1 MIQDV
6 APKHNIT
13 ADQPNQF
20 RTLWNLGYTRLVPVV
35 PPDAELSERSSLAA
49 RLRAGADSRG
59 KAPGVRTKDGTWKGL
74 QFVAMESTE
83 ADLDVWHE
91 MGASTGVKTGEGLI
105 AVDIDTA
112 DKTAA
117 QRIYEIAAQTLGDAA
132 VRFGRK
138 PKCLMLYEAPRDTP
152 YRQVRFRT
160 DTEQEARVEI
170 LSEGRQFVAAGIHPA
185 TGKPYAWPRGIP
197 RREALTRITEQ
208 QLDAF
213 LTAVAEAMPEGQI
226 ASASTAEAPDQENLK
241 APTYEA
247 LRQTVEAIPNTQAL
261 FPTREDY
268 VRMAYAIKAAAPD
281 GYELEAQE
289 LYLDWCERWES
300 EEDHNDPDV
309 ALADW
314 HRAKPPF
321 RVGYEFLQNHAPA
334 LFFEPAG
341 QADPLDMFLPQPE
354 TPAHQ
359 GLQILSVAQVMEMR
373 PPRFLID
380 RHLPQTGFGLLYGD
394 PGCGKSFLA
403 LDMALHVAYGLDT
416 WHGDTIDAEHR
427 RVLYIAGEGASGFQS
442 RIQAWQALHAEEIQG
457 KDCQA
462 GFLFQSI
469 NFMKPE
475 DIKRLLAAVKA
486 LDSNWAMIVVDTV
499 SRAIPGADENLQK
512 DMTIFVH
519 ACDALRDATG
529 AFVLGVHHT
538 AKAGTM
544 RGSSVFLGQADV
556 VLRLTRQKGASVGRL
571 DCEKQ
576 KDAPDGWGDPYRLS
590 VVETASGGQ
599 SLVPVRLSDGTPD
612 RGSVDVALQN
622 MMLRAAD
629 AAWRSGEP
637 WSQNAQAGDR
647 YAIRVLSRDFGVS
660 GEQASALIDIWLGQ
674 RILVSEI
681 VDKRTKKKGLKVA
694 AFISENPDDVSEDE
708 GIFG

>member
-6 APKHNIT
+6 APTHKNSPDT
-13 ADQPNQF
+13 PNAF
-20 RTLWNLGYTRLVPVV
+20 RQLWQLGYTRLVPVV
-35 PPDAELSERSSLAA
+35 PPDAELSEKSSLAA

-83 ADLDVWHE
+83 ADLEAWHE
-91 MGASTGVKTGEGLI
+91 MGASSGVKTGEGLI

-112 DKTAA
+112 DKKAA

-138 PKCLMLYEAPRDTP
+138 PKCLMLYEAPTDTP

-160 DTEQEARVEI
+160 ETEQEARVEI
-170 LSEGRQFVAAGIHPA
+170 LSEGRQFVAAGVHPA

-197 RREALTRITEQ
+197 RRDALTRITTD

-213 LTAVAEAMPEGQI
+213 LTAVAQAMPEGEI
-226 ASASTAEAPDQENLK
+226 ASASQADAPEQEGLK
-241 APTYEA
+241 APSWDA
-247 LRQTVEAIPNTQAL
+247 LKRTVEAMPNTSTL

-268 VRMAYAIKAAAPD
+268 VRVAYAIKAAAPE

-289 LYLDWCERWES
+289 LYLEWCERWE
-300 EEDHNDPDV
+300 DGHNDVDV
-309 ALADW
+309 AVADW

-321 RVGYEFLQNHAPA
+321 RVGFDFLQNHAPN
-334 LFFEPAG
+334 LFFE
-341 QADPLDMFLPQPE
+341 QAQDDPLDMFLPQQE
-354 TPAHQ
+354 KPAQ
-359 GLQILSVAQVMEMR
+359 NSLSILSVDQVLDMK

-380 RHLPQTGFGLLYGD
+380 RHLPETGFGLLYGD

-403 LDMALHVAYGLDT
+403 LDMALHVAYGLDN
-416 WHGDTIDAEHR
+416 WHGDKIDAEHR

-442 RIQAWQALHAEEIQG
+442 RIQAWQALHAEEIAG
-457 KDCQA
+457 RTCEA

-469 NFMKPE
+469 NFMKPD
-475 DIKRLLAAVKA
+475 DIKRLLGAVRQ
-486 LDSNWAMIVVDTV
+486 LSNDWAMIVVDTV

-612 RGSVDVALQN
+612 SGSVDVALQN

-629 AAWRSGEP
+629 AAWRKGEP
-637 WSQNAQAGDR
+637 WSENARAGDR
-647 YAIRVLSRDFGVS
+647 YAPRVLTKDFGLS

-681 VDKRTKKKGLKVA
+681 VDKRSKKKGLKVA
-694 AFISENPDDVSEDE
+694 AFISENADETSQDED
-708 GIFG
+708 IFA